1 MKFNLSSKII
11 TAFLC
16 SAAASVSAQDVGEY
30 SAAIG
35 LSTFGANYEA
45 VYQLRDNM
53 RLRGAVMGGLNYSGT
68 ETDDGATYDV
78 DANLSA
84 FAVMADYYPTN
95 SGWRVSGG
103 LLVNGSK
110 MDSTITGSAADPIEI
125 DGEFFDTGS
134 MDVDA
139 DFVNT
144 LSPIATTG
152 YDYRFKNN
160 WTLSGEIGAIYTGG
174 IDLRAT
180 SATAE
185 IQTAIDASND
195 YQSARDDAS
204 DLTFLPY
211 LSITVGYS
219 F

>member
-1 MKFNLSSKII
+1 MKLNLSSTIL
-11 TAFLC
+11 TTFLV
-16 SAAASVSAQDVGEY
+16 SAAASVSAQEVGEY

-45 VYQLRDNM
+45 IYQLRDNV
-53 RLRGAVMGGLNYSGT
+53 RLRGAVMGGINYSGT
-68 ETDDGATYDV
+68 ETEDGATYDV

-103 LLVNGSK
+103 LLANGSK
-110 MDSTITGSAADPIEI
+110 IDSTITGSSADPIEI
-125 DGEFFDTGS
+125 DGEFFETGS

-139 DFVNT
+139 NFVNT
-144 LSPIATTG
+144 LSPIVTTG

-160 WTLSGEIGAIYTGG
+160 WTLSGEIGAVYTGG
-174 IDLRAT
+174 VDLSAT

-185 IQTAIDASND
+185 IQTAIDASED
-195 YQSARDDAS
+195 YLSARNDAS
-204 DLTFLPY
+204 DVTFLPY
-211 LSITVGYS
+211 ISVTVGYS